1 MASDLFDPNLLAM
14 FRNAFHAA
22 PSTTGRQ
29 DRYSPGSGMS
39 ISRWSPDPS
48 ARDMGN
54 ETIGSIEP
62 QTAYGLMN
70 QGGTGNGPG
79 ILNSAPAA
87 PSNYDATGWQPGSP
101 PPTGAAPTQGMLAQP
116 DPAAQPS
123 MGLLAQGQ
131 QPPSMLNAPPIN
143 LDQQPQGDMP
153 APGAAN
159 AGPAMDAPM
168 PTPRPAEFGPS
179 GAQMPGNPMTLQ
191 GVQPA
196 TPEGMPGGLPQAMP
210 SPAAAPASQAAAPQ
224 GGGFLDS
231 IGKLAKGVGQI
242 YGQGG
247 PGDSLINLGLAL
259 SQGGLD
265 RMGNISR
272 AQEMTQ
278 RSQLMR
284 HTMAMDQ
291 QKQGAQNQTAQYLAK
306 ARGIPYE
313 QALGMVQSGA
323 ANALIAASVKTPQL
337 VDVRNPD
344 GSVGKQWVAQGE
356 SSGTTVGSPTPEEKW
371 TPITD
376 QAQRDAIQKGYTG
389 PILRNSNGDIK
400 YPGKAA
406 TEVNVDNKGETSEAQ
421 EMGKLNAKAVDAMRT
436 AGDNAPAQVSKLNLL
451 ERILGGVKTGAL
463 ADTKAEIARY
473 GKAIGIGDETM
484 KAWAGLDPNL
494 PAAREQAT
502 KLINEM
508 TMGMIGPG
516 GFPAN
521 NFSDADRNFLSNIF
535 PKISNQ
541 PESNQLAIEVLRR
554 VQQRNGEKLQAW
566 DDYSEKQADAGK
578 RPQYE
583 EFERNYRKS
592 VRGKDLFA
600 DIKLPTDQPA
610 AQQQTQPSAAQQP
623 PQQDYGRPTWRRVN

>member
-1 MASDLFDPNLLAM
+1 
-14 FRNAFHAA
+14 
-22 PSTTGRQ
+22 
-29 DRYSPGSGMS
+29 
-39 ISRWSPDPS
+39 
-48 ARDMGN
+48 
-54 ETIGSIEP
+54 
-62 QTAYGLMN
+62 
-70 QGGTGNGPG
+70 
-79 ILNSAPAA
+79 
-87 PSNYDATGWQPGSP
+87 
-101 PPTGAAPTQGMLAQP
+101 
-116 DPAAQPS
+116 
-123 MGLLAQGQ
+123 
-131 QPPSMLNAPPIN
+131 MLNAPPIN

-179 GAQMPGNPMTLQ
+179 GAQMPGNPLALQ
-191 GVQPA
+191 GATSPVPEGQPSPGPALSTSGLLADPQPA
-196 TPEGMPGGLPQAMP
+196 AQVPAGAPGA
-210 SPAAAPASQAAAPQ
+210 SAAPAGA
-224 GGGFLDS
+224 GGFLDN

-242 YGQGG
+242 YGAGG
-247 PGDSLINLGLAL
+247 PGDSLINLGIAL

-265 RMGNISR
+265 RMGNI
-272 AQEMTQ
+272 AKGQEMTQ
-278 RSQLMR
+278 RSQ
-284 HTMAMDQ
+284 MARQAMALTD
-291 QKQGAQNQTAQYLAK
+291 QKQGAQNQTAQYLSK
-306 ARGIPYE
+306 VRGIPYE
-313 QALGMVQSGA
+313 QALGLVQSGA
-323 ANALIAASVKTPQL
+323 ANALIAASVKSPTL
-337 VDVRNPD
+337 TDVRGPD
-344 GSVGKQWVAQGE
+344 GSTSKQWVAQGE
-356 SSGTTVGSPTPEEKW
+356 TSGPTVGAPTPAAKW

-376 QAQRDAIQKGYTG
+376 PAQRDAIQKGYVG

-400 YPGKAA
+400 YPNKSGV
-406 TEVNVDNKGETSEAQ
+406 EVNVDNKGETSEAQ

-451 ERILGGVKTGAL
+451 ERILNGVKTGAL

-583 EFERNYRKS
+583 EFERNFRKT
-592 VRGKDLFA
+592 VRGKDMFA
-600 DIKLPTDQPA
+600 DIKLPTDSPSSP
-610 AQQQTQPSAAQQP
+610 AQQQTQPNAQQP
-623 PQQDYGRPTWRRVN
+623 AQQDYTRPTWRIVK